1 MTSRQRQIA
10 RLGFGLA
17 SVLLFLGALVPMAKG
32 LPPIAAFLGAGVVFA
47 ILGSVVGKQSDPSG
61 GPPAP

>member
-1 MTSRQRQIA
+1 MTSRQRQLA

-17 SVLLFLGALVPMAKG
+17 SVLLFVGAIAPMVKG
-32 LPPIAAFLGAGVVFA
+32 QPPSSAFLGAGVVFA
-47 ILGSVVGKQSDPSG
+47 ILGSLVGKPADASG